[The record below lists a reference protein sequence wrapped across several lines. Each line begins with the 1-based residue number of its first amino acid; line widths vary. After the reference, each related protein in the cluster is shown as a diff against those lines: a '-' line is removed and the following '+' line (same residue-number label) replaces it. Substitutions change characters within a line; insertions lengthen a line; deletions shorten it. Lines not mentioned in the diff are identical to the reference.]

1 MTESF
6 KGQKAAQEAEELDL
20 RNGGYPEKFI
30 RGMRTVKG
38 KLIHV
43 RVVAV
48 CLSVYL
54 IILMPPPSNLVLTG
68 ILVLFALMFRNYP
81 MYTRFTTGSN
91 PSLSGRKLYEEQL
104 QYLRRG
110 ALVAVAYLIAAGA
123 LIATVLTCY
132 AAKVAAERGERG
144 VYSELEWSAHARQTE
159 FGQKLEMAVLI
170 LFFIAIGLIVASCLR
185 WINLISCRSQ
195 LRNHRV
201 NEAGLQQEDDVQS
214 SSSLGATSSGITTS
228 PPKTPVSQFGEWDG
242 SEVPDVKGV
251 HKTFAQRRK
260 VGLWILAFVPVI
272 LVIGAIVVLST
283 TATEVKKQAEAED
296 EADSGVR
303 VIPDS
308 PGRVAPPAG
317 VCPILKTLLVGQGT
331 GEETISGGGGD
342 ETKAYWTESS
352 YDQSTERFCVDK
364 TQHASLV
371 MHDGSVVALRPSIEF
386 VIVPFDRNGWVQFV
400 SEHPTDEGVIVI
412 KALCSQGVSVVP
424 VKVAIWLKWLMK
436 AFTRHTT
443 SWMLVLWHSLLIP
456 HRNSHQLRWRQSL
469 PSLKY
474 PQRRMHPPSLRH
486 PTHRLAFPPPT
497 LRPVVLKTPPSR
509 SD

>member
-54 IILMPPPSNLVLTG
+54 LILIPPPTNLVLTG
-68 ILVLFALMFRNYP
+68 ILVFVALMFRNYP
-81 MYTRFTTGSN
+81 MYTRFATGSN

-110 ALVAVAYLIAAGA
+110 TLVAVAHLIAAGA
-123 LIATVLTCY
+123 LIATVFTIY
-132 AAKVAAERGERG
+132 ASKVAAERGERTL
-144 VYSELEWSAHARQTE
+144 YNELEWSAHAKQSD

-201 NEAGLQQEDDVQS
+201 NEAELQQEDDVQS

-251 HKTFAQRRK
+251 HKTFSQRLKRS
-260 VGLWILAFVPVI
+260 LSILA
-272 LVIGAIVVLST
+272 IGAVVMVIIAIVSISKI
-283 TATEVKKQAEAED
+283 ATDIKTQAEAED
-296 EADSGVR
+296 EAESGFR
-303 VIPDS
+303 LIPDS
-308 PGRVAPPAG
+308 KNRVEPPAG
-317 VCPILKTLLVGQGT
+317 
-331 GEETISGGGGD
+331 
-342 ETKAYWTESS
+342 
-352 YDQSTERFCVDK
+352 
-364 TQHASLV
+364 
-371 MHDGSVVALRPSIEF
+371 SVLF
-386 VIVPFDRNGWVQFV
+386 
-400 SEHPTDEGVIVI
+400 
-412 KALCSQGVSVVP
+412 
-424 VKVAIWLKWLMK
+424 
-436 AFTRHTT
+436 
-443 SWMLVLWHSLLIP
+443 
-456 HRNSHQLRWRQSL
+456 
-469 PSLKY
+469 
-474 PQRRMHPPSLRH
+474 LRH
-486 PTHRLAFPPPT
+486 YLLDKEPGNKLFLAEKETRLKRT
-497 LRPVVLKTPPSR
+497 
-509 SD
+509 